1 MERMI
6 LDPDL
11 QLLKPYNG
19 VWSEGLGSEGL
30 GEGSSG
36 ERGSWRGED
45 E

>member
-11 QLLKPYNG
+11 QLPKPYNG

-30 GEGSSG
+30 REGSSG